1 MGMVLLGASLWGSS
15 SNCMEYLMT
24 HQHFTWQA
32 ILLARMILTG
42 LFFLGFCLYKKEPLL
57 TPLRKE
63 PWLML
68 KFTVLGMF
76 VMQVPFVKAIYYSNA
91 ATATVLQYLMP
102 ALLLIMY
109 LWKVKRRPRRREV
122 VAVGLAILGTAL
134 IATKG
139 QGAALAVSPET
150 LFWGILGAFGMAWYT
165 LYAAELLQRYSCFL
179 IVGWGSLGNALLLEL
194 VEHPHVQGAIFNF
207 DTLWSFGLYSL
218 FGKHQIHPGC
228 GNRYPGSFRTAFRL
242 LFLYPVPG
250 KPHRDGRKH
259 RDSVHY
265 HHGGD
270 AGPEMISGRTD
281 GLKEHGSVRTA
292 TDC

>member
-24 HQHFTWQA
+24 HQHFTWSA
-32 ILLARMILTG
+32 ILMARMVLTG
-42 LFFLGFCLYKKEPLL
+42 FFFLGFCLYKKEPLL
-57 TPLRKE
+57 APLRE
-63 PWLML
+63 HPWLMA

-102 ALLLIMY
+102 AILLIMY
-109 LWKVKRRPRRREV
+109 LWKVKRGPTRREV

-179 IVGWGSLGNALLLEL
+179 IIGWGSLGNALLLEL
-194 VEHPHVQGAIFNF
+194 VAHPNVQGAIFHF
-207 DTLWSFGLYSL
+207 DTLWSFSVL
-218 FGKHQIHPGC
+218 FVLGTLVAYTVYLESTKYIPAAETG
-228 GNRYPGSFRTAFRL
+228 TLAAFEPL
-242 LFLYPVPG
+242 SAYFFSILFLGNHIGVAESIG
-250 KPHRDGRKH
+250 ALCIIAMVILLARK
-259 RDSVHY
+259 
-265 HHGGD
+265 
-270 AGPEMISGRTD
+270 
-281 GLKEHGSVRTA
+281 
-292 TDC
+292 

>member
-1 MGMVLLGASLWGSS
+1 MDRNRKIGMGMVLLGASLWGSS

-32 ILLARMILTG
+32 ILFARMVLTG
-42 LFFLGFCLYKKEPLL
+42 LFFLAFCFYKKEPLL
-57 TPLRKE
+57 APLRKD

-102 ALLLIMY
+102 AILLVMS
-109 LWKVKRRPRRREV
+109 LWKAKRGPRRREV

-134 IATKG
+134 IATRG

-179 IVGWGSLGNALLLEL
+179 IIGWGSLGNALLLEL
-194 VEHPHVQGAIFNF
+194 LVHPNVQGAVFNF
-207 DTLWSFGLYSL
+207 DTLWSFGVL
-218 FGKHQIHPGC
+218 FVLGTLVAYTVYLEST
-228 GNRYPGSFRTAFRL
+228 RYIPASETGTLAAFEPL
-242 LFLYPVPG
+242 SAYFFSILFLENHIGVAESIG
-250 KPHRDGRKH
+250 ALCIITMVVLLARK
-259 RDSVHY
+259 
-265 HHGGD
+265 
-270 AGPEMISGRTD
+270 
-281 GLKEHGSVRTA
+281 
-292 TDC
+292 

>member
-1 MGMVLLGASLWGSS
+1 MDRNRKIGMGMVLLGASLWGSS

-32 ILLARMILTG
+32 ILFARMVLTG
-42 LFFLGFCLYKKEPLL
+42 LFFLAFCLYKKEPLL
-57 TPLRKE
+57 APLRKD

-102 ALLLIMY
+102 AILLVMS
-109 LWKVKRRPRRREV
+109 LWKAKRGPRRREV

-134 IATKG
+134 IATRG

-165 LYAAELLQRYSCFL
+165 LYAAELLQCYSCFL
-179 IVGWGSLGNALLLEL
+179 IIGWGSLGNALLLEL
-194 VEHPHVQGAIFNF
+194 LVHPNVQGAVFNF
-207 DTLWSFGLYSL
+207 DTLWSFGVL
-218 FGKHQIHPGC
+218 FVLGTLVAYTVYLEST
-228 GNRYPGSFRTAFRL
+228 RYIPASETGTLAAFEPL
-242 LFLYPVPG
+242 SAYFFSILFLGNHIGVAESIG
-250 KPHRDGRKH
+250 ALCIITMVVLLARK
-259 RDSVHY
+259 
-265 HHGGD
+265 
-270 AGPEMISGRTD
+270 
-281 GLKEHGSVRTA
+281 
-292 TDC
+292 